1 MYAHQGVGD
10 MLPAEAEEQYHV
22 AAENLDLA
30 A

>member
-1 MYAHQGVGD
+1 MQWLQPIGD

-22 AAENLDLA
+22 AAEKLDLA